1 MIAGISFQVNSYA
14 LVTNRSV
21 KKIFTVLAQ
30 VGGMLR
36 LGNLIFGLLLF
47 LTKTWGGERYLI
59 SRMYKLLL
67 SNEELE

>member
-1 MIAGISFQVNSYA
+1 MIGAISFQVNQFSV
-14 LVTNRSV
+14 VTERSV
-21 KKIFTVLAQ
+21 KKIFAVLAQ

-47 LTKTWGGERYLI
+47 FTKTWGGEKYLV
-59 SRMYKLLL
+59 SRMFKLLL